1 MACNKNTD
9 SCVESEQFQLA
20 VALGAGQRSNPL
32 YDGDSFPMLIL
43 PDFSYYTESWFID
56 NGTVGYSLIQ
66 NDRFAASLV
75 MRLNPE
81 KGYFQRWFAGNVI
94 TMSST
99 GTLLPPEV
107 ETGAEKSMSTVSVQ
121 DVGKRPTALDAG
133 LQLNWFGEQWQSR
146 LNLWQDINSTYEGQN
161 ISLSWSRFWPLA
173 GGQFDLST
181 TLHWKSAK
189 LIDTYYGVGEDE
201 LYYLERYNGRA
212 SVQPELRL
220 GWQKELTSR
229 WSVLT
234 FYRYLHL
241 DDAMTDSPLVQDDSV
256 QTWFIGMV
264 YRFY

>member
-1 MACNKNTD
+1 MKSVVWFFLTCLLSSKAVLACSEKAEG
-9 SCVESEQFQLA
+9 CVASEQFQLS

-99 GTLLPPEV
+99 GSLLPPEV

-133 LQLNWFGEQWQSR
+133 LQLN
-146 LNLWQDINSTYEGQN
+146 
-161 ISLSWSRFWPLA
+161 
-173 GGQFDLST
+173 
-181 TLHWKSAK
+181 
-189 LIDTYYGVGEDE
+189 
-201 LYYLERYNGRA
+201 
-212 SVQPELRL
+212 
-220 GWQKELTSR
+220 
-229 WSVLT
+229 
-234 FYRYLHL
+234 
-241 DDAMTDSPLVQDDSV
+241 
-256 QTWFIGMV
+256 
-264 YRFY
+264 